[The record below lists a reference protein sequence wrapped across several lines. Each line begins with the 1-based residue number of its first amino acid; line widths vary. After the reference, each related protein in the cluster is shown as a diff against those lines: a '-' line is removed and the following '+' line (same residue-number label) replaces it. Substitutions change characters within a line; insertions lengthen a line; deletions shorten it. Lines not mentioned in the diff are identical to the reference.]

1 MFRYRT
7 TESIV
12 NNHMQSF
19 KVFWE
24 NHNPLS
30 RLYHKTGIESL
41 IKILGSN
48 QFKLTVANSAFER
61 FIVDRRPKRNNRK
74 DPTYN
79 YKKNYYLST
88 ARSMYNTYYKN
99 DFYHQRPFSVIELDS
114 SKLADRY
121 EIIPVDYWHPSKSPG
136 VAQKDE
142 TEDRIISKESDIQN
156 ARKYITRIFVYAGDG
171 NELSRKNINIIANSG
186 LPVYL
191 FHNREDLYLRN
202 IKKAE
207 LITGHNE
214 EVVPSELYAPETN
227 EVEKYKV
234 QELNDLYKF
243 ITNPTI
249 ENREKIK
256 RPIGSADELINIT
269 SGSKVQEIRD
279 AVYKF
284 QELQRKTNKSIRSLL
299 VKAIEEFDKRYNS

>member
-1 MFRYRT
+1 
-7 TESIV
+7 
-12 NNHMQSF
+12 MQSF

-30 RLYHKTGIESL
+30 RLYHRTGIESL

-48 QFKLTVANSAFER
+48 VFKLTVANSAFER
-61 FIVDRRPKRNNRK
+61 FIVDKRQKISNQK
-74 DPTYN
+74 DPSYN
-79 YKKNYYLST
+79 YKKNYYMST
-88 ARSMYNTYYKN
+88 ARSMHNTYYGGN
-99 DFYHQRPFSVIELDS
+99 GYQRPFGIIELDA

-121 EIIPVDYWHPSKSPG
+121 EIIPADYWHPSKSPG
-136 VAQKDE
+136 SIPRDE
-142 TEDRIISKESDIQN
+142 TEDRIISREPDIQN
-156 ARKYITRIFVYAGDG
+156 AQKYITRIFVYAGEG
-171 NELSRKNINIIANSG
+171 NELGRKDINIIANSG

-191 FHNREDLYLRN
+191 FHDIEDLFLRN

-207 LITGHNE
+207 RITGHNE
-214 EVVPSELYAPETN
+214 EAAPSELYVPETDESKN
-227 EVEKYKV
+227 RIIED
-234 QELNDLYKF
+234 LNNLYEF
-243 ITNPTI
+243 ITNPTM

-256 RPIGSADELINIT
+256 HPINSADEFINVNNA
-269 SGSKVQEIRD
+269 SKVQEIRD